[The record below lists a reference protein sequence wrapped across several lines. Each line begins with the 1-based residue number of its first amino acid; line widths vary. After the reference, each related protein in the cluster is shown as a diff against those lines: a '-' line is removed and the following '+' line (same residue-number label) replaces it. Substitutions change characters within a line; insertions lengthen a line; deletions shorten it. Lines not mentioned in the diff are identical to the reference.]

1 MDREERARAFRQE
14 EKGRRTHSVARPD
27 EIRKRAEQE
36 RKKLSMPP
44 QKQESEPGRSR
55 RESEH
60 HDYESTRGH
69 RESESHD
76 FDSDRYRE
84 EGTGSRR
91 EREQRRQEQRKREIR
106 QHTIAAVLFLLVVI
120 ALVVLV
126 MVMKKTPS
134 AAASDAS
141 KGAGRQPIIQTG
153 TEKESESESEAES
166 ESETETEPE
175 TKSEF
180 EIGNELLRSIQDKLP
195 DWITQDWIPVNEY
208 SRPGLA
214 LGKINNIVVHYV
226 GNPGT
231 TAEAN
236 LGYFKTLA
244 NTSVNTSGT
253 KASSNFVVGLEGEV
267 LQCMPIYEEAYC
279 SNNRNSD
286 TLSIEVCHPDADGKF
301 NSATYASVTR
311 LCAYLCNELG
321 LTEDDLI
328 RHYDVTGKQ
337 CPKYYV
343 LHPDAWEQFKADVGS
358 RLKSGDY

>member
-1 MDREERARAFRQE
+1 M
-14 EKGRRTHSVARPD
+14 ARPD

-36 RKKLSMPP
+36 RKKVSMPP
-44 QKQESEPGRSR
+44 QNQKYRHEEKQDRDHEPERSR
-55 RESEH
+55 R
-60 HDYESTRGH
+60 DYENNRDRREAEYRD
-69 RESESHD
+69 RESE
-76 FDSDRYRE
+76 RYRE
-84 EGTGSRR
+84 EGTGNRR
-91 EREQRRQEQRKREIR
+91 EREQRRQEQRRREIR

-126 MVMKKTPS
+126 TVMKKQPS

-141 KGAGRQPIIQTG
+141 RGESRQAVIQNDAN
-153 TEKESESESEAES
+153 KESESES

-195 DWITQDWIPVNEY
+195 DWITQDWIPTNEY

-267 LQCMPIYEEAYC
+267 LECMPIYEEAYC

-343 LHPDAWEQFKADVGS
+343 LHPEAWEQFKADVGS

>member
-1 MDREERARAFRQE
+1 MDRDR
-14 EKGRRTHSVARPD
+14 
-27 EIRKRAEQE
+27 
-36 RKKLSMPP
+36 L
-44 QKQESEPGRSR
+44 ESEYRE

-60 HDYESTRGH
+60 
-69 RESESHD
+69 
-76 FDSDRYRE
+76 YRE

-91 EREQRRQEQRKREIR
+91 EREQRRQEQRRREIR

-126 MVMKKTPS
+126 TVMKKQPS

-141 KGAGRQPIIQTG
+141 RGDNRQSVIQNV
-153 TEKESESESEAES
+153 TEKESESESE
-166 ESETETEPE
+166 SETETELE

-180 EIGNELLRSIQDKLP
+180 EIGNELLRSIQEKLP
-195 DWITQDWIPVNEY
+195 DWITQDFIPVNEY

-244 NTSVNTSGT
+244 NTEVNKIGT
-253 KASSNFVVGLEGEV
+253 KASSNFIVGLEGEV

-286 TLSIEVCHPDADGKF
+286 TLSIEVCHPDENGKF

-343 LHPDAWEQFKADVGS
+343 LHPEAWEQFKADVGS

>member
-14 EKGRRTHSVARPD
+14 EKGRRSHSVARPD

-44 QKQESEPGRSR
+44 QKQDLESGRSR
-55 RESEH
+55 RESEG
-60 HDYESTRGH
+60 R
-69 RESESHD
+69 D

-84 EGTGSRR
+84 EGTGNRR
-91 EREQRRQEQRKREIR
+91 EREQRRQEQRRREIR

-120 ALVVLV
+120 ALVVMV
-126 MVMKKTPS
+126 MVMKETPS

-141 KGAGRQPIIQTG
+141 RGESRPPIIRNE
-153 TEKESESESEAES
+153 TENESESESE
-166 ESETETEPE
+166 SETETEPETEPE

-195 DWITQDWIPVNEY
+195 DWIAQDFIPVNEY

-286 TLSIEVCHPDADGKF
+286 TLSIEVCHPDAEGKF

-321 LTEDDLI
+321 LTENDLI

>member
-1 MDREERARAFRQE
+1 MDREERARAFRKE
-14 EKGRRTHSVARPD
+14 EKDRRSHSVARPE
-27 EIRKRAEQE
+27 EIRRKAEQ
-36 RKKLSMPP
+36 KKKNISMPP
-44 QKQESEPGRSR
+44 EN
-55 RESEH
+55 H
-60 HDYESTRGH
+60 TYEEKYSQ
-69 RESESHD
+69 
-76 FDSDRYRE
+76 E
-84 EGTGSRR
+84 EGGSRR
-91 EREQRRQEQRKREIR
+91 EREQRRQEQRRREIR
-106 QHTIAAVLFLLVVI
+106 QHTIAAVLFLLLVI
-120 ALVVLV
+120 ALFVFFLII
-126 MVMKKTPS
+126 KKSPS

-141 KGAGRQPIIQTG
+141 KGESRQAVIQNS
-153 TEKESESESEAES
+153 TEAESESES
-166 ESETETEPE
+166 ESETETETEPETE

-180 EIGNELLRSIQDKLP
+180 EIGNELLRSIQNKLP
-195 DWITQDWIPVNEY
+195 EWITQDFIPVNEY

-231 TAEAN
+231 SAEAN

-301 NSATYASVTR
+301 NSTTYASVTR

-321 LTEDDLI
+321 LTEEDLI

>member
-1 MDREERARAFRQE
+1 MDREDRARVFRQE
-14 EKGRRTHSVARPD
+14 EKGRRSHSVARPD

-44 QKQESEPGRSR
+44 QKQDLESGRSR
-55 RESEH
+55 RESE
-60 HDYESTRGH
+60 R
-69 RESESHD
+69 RD

-84 EGTGSRR
+84 EGTGNRR
-91 EREQRRQEQRKREIR
+91 EREQHRQEQRRREIR

-120 ALVVLV
+120 ALVVMV
-126 MVMKKTPS
+126 MVMKETPS
-134 AAASDAS
+134 SAASDALRGES
-141 KGAGRQPIIQTG
+141 RPPIIQNE
-153 TEKESESESEAES
+153 TENESESES
-166 ESETETEPE
+166 ESETETEQE

-195 DWITQDWIPVNEY
+195 DWITQDFIPVNEY

-286 TLSIEVCHPDADGKF
+286 TLSIEVCHPDAEGKF

-321 LTEDDLI
+321 LTENDLI

-343 LHPDAWEQFKADVGS
+343 LHPEAWDQFKADVGS
-358 RLKSGDY
+358 WLKSGDY

>member
-14 EKGRRTHSVARPD
+14 EKGRRTHSVARPE
-27 EIRKRAEQE
+27 EIRKKAEQE
-36 RKKLSMPP
+36 RKKISMPP
-44 QKQESEPGRSR
+44 ENHTHRQEEQ
-55 RESEH
+55 
-60 HDYESTRGH
+60 HDSK
-69 RESESHD
+69 
-76 FDSDRYRE
+76 SDHFQE
-84 EGTGSRR
+84 EISGSRR
-91 EREQRRQEQRKREIR
+91 EREQRRQEQRRREIR
-106 QHTIAAVLFLLVVI
+106 QHIIAAVLFLLVVA
-120 ALVVLV
+120 ALIVLV
-126 MVMKKTPS
+126 TVMKKAPS

-141 KGAGRQPIIQTG
+141 RGENHQSVIQNA
-153 TEKESESESEAES
+153 TENESESES

-180 EIGNELLRSIQDKLP
+180 EIGNELLRSIQGKLP

-253 KASSNFVVGLEGEV
+253 KASSNFVVGMEGEV
-267 LQCMPIYEEAYC
+267 LECMPIYEEAYC

-343 LHPDAWEQFKADVGS
+343 LHPEAWEQFKADVGS